1 MHGLPLNTSVAEV
14 VLRLARPEERLTW
27 DRLMAERHE
36 LGFLRLEGRGQRSVA
51 GPVDRSCGRI
61 GFRWRG
67 LAGKR
72 AVVRSA
78 GPVDRLEAFGSQQY
92 ELVAPC
98 GEQYTPAVASGT
110 VRLPESG

>member
-51 GPVDRSCGRI
+51 VLRTHWVP
-61 GFRWRG
+61 
-67 LAGKR
+67 LAG
-72 AVVRSA
+72 A
-78 GPVDRLEAFGSQQY
+78 GRQARRCAFR
-92 ELVAPC
+92 
-98 GEQYTPAVASGT
+98 GT
-110 VRLPESG
+110 G